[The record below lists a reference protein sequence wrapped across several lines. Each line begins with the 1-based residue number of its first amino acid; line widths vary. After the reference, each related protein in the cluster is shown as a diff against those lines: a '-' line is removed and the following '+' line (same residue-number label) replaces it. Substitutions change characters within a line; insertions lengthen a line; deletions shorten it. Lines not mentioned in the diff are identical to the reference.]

1 MQLNS
6 LNITNIISVISE
18 PRLSPYD
25 YLLRPV
31 CKENSLKS
39 YFILTDLSSH
49 FFSLLQM
56 IEIGLKNKINFAMCE
71 YTKDSLWF
79 DSLTL
84 TQPSKD
90 LIQAAR
96 HKAAKDF
103 SNKKTSPEAND
114 IVARI
119 SFGYWVYWL
128 DKTHSQHAFW
138 DSHAVQLFGVQKAE
152 LGQVFSQLLK
162 ANSLRNR
169 LYHNE
174 PVWKKDNLFRT
185 DLRKAINNL
194 IHKYDEMLALLKII
208 SDDKYQAIVEAN
220 LVKSFYDDCARY
232 KSKYTVRTKPR
243 PKAKIAE
250 AN

>member
-39 YFILTDLSSH
+39 YFILTDISSH

-56 IEIGLKNKINFAMCE
+56 IEIGLKNKINIAMYE
-71 YTKDSLWF
+71 YTQDELWF

-84 TQPSKD
+84 TQPSKN

-96 HKAAKDF
+96 DKAVKDF
-103 SNKKTSPEAND
+103 SNKKATPQTND

-128 DKTHSQHAFW
+128 DKTHSQHDFW
-138 DSHAVQLFGVQKAE
+138 DKYAPQLFGVQKAE
-152 LGQVFSQLLK
+152 LGKVFNQLIK

-174 PVWKKDNLFRT
+174 PIWKKDNLYRT

-208 SDDKYQAIVEAN
+208 SEDKYQAILEAKLIQN
-220 LVKSFYDDCARY
+220 FYDDCDRY
-232 KSKYTVRTKPR
+232 KSQYTVRTKSR
-243 PKAKIAE
+243 SKAKTPE

>member
-71 YTKDSLWF
+71 YTKDLLWF
-79 DSLTL
+79 DNLTL
-84 TQPSKD
+84 TQPSKN

-96 HKAAKDF
+96 DKAEKDF
-103 SNKKTSPEAND
+103 FNKTSDPEAND

-128 DKTHSQHAFW
+128 DKTHSQHDFW
-138 DSHAVQLFGVQKAE
+138 DDYAIQLFGVQKDE
-152 LGQVFSQLLK
+152 LGKIFSQLLK

-208 SDDKYQAIVEAN
+208 SHDKYQAIVEAN
-220 LVKSFYDDCARY
+220 LVKNFYDDCQRY
-232 KSKYTVRTKPR
+232 KSEYTVRTKPR
-243 PKAKIAE
+243 SKAKKPE
-250 AN
+250 VS